1 MKVSLK
7 QTYSKKQNTRVK
19 KRNTRVKKRN
29 TRVKKL
35 KIRGGESE
43 HEKAAAT
50 AKAAASASAAAKA
63 ATAAKAD
70 TAAAAET
77 AAAAAA
83 ETAAKA
89 KAEAKAKAKTAA
101 EAKAKAKSKAEA
113 AAVTAEKAEAVT
125 AVTAETAAE
134 TAEAKVAET
143 AVAEVPPV
151 VTAEVPT
158 AAAAAAAAEAQASE
172 SEAAEA
178 VQNQQFS
185 KCDLTAQ
192 KVSKNLKQSNI
203 KSFETGE
210 ATKAF
215 KFTMNE
221 YDANA
226 KTIEQV
232 EAATRVV
239 SAATYMLPFVPQ
251 IVTAARVVALG
262 FSKLQK
268 HKELSYLSSECL
280 SYVANIS
287 RDVAEMNSFY
297 LLDIVTQKGI
307 SMDEAL
313 YEILQKNLFKFLYFL
328 IDSIDFTNTELGP
341 QQYLFWYN
349 FLKKVD
355 LDEGNYELPVPK
367 NKYRYSCSECIP
379 PELRKK
385 LRELSYKNTGY
396 ENIVNLE
403 EVGGAT
409 TTLERIRTLST
420 KKERSMYGFCSEI
433 ITNQCK
439 NYNDT
444 IMRLIELNLYKL
456 IRSAYKNR
464 NKIFPKPEKPITRE
478 AFFDYIFDNTI
489 PQGFDENSFK
499 KQLTQQFSSTK
510 KEANIGFN
518 FLMELK
524 RIIDELNYRDY
535 PREKKSNMS
544 AVASSASYL
553 ASGLGAMTGS
563 YIGSPITKYN
573 KLLREYIIMTGNFG
587 TMTSRYVLDFNKFD
601 ESEKKIINE
610 DIKKKLQ
617 PVMEA
622 LETIKETAEVIS
634 NNMAKNAANME
645 EDSNTGTGT
654 EIGGQ
659 TAVKGGKRSKQPTK
673 KRRNPR
679 KGSVFKRASKKAI
692 VKPKSRVRE
701 RKNVKNR
708 TKKRVKK
715 RASGFK
721 AKSRVRVRNKG
732 KNKTKKRE

>member
-1 MKVSLK
+1 M
-7 QTYSKKQNTRVK
+7 
-19 KRNTRVKKRN
+19 
-29 TRVKKL
+29 
-35 KIRGGESE
+35 E
-43 HEKAAAT
+43 
-50 AKAAASASAAAKA
+50 
-63 ATAAKAD
+63 
-70 TAAAAET
+70 AEQ
-77 AAAAAA
+77 
-83 ETAAKA
+83 EEYN
-89 KAEAKAKAKTAA
+89 KAEVPP
-101 EAKAKAKSKAEA
+101 E
-113 AAVTAEKAEAVT
+113 VTPEVPP
-125 AVTAETAAE
+125 
-134 TAEAKVAET
+134 
-143 AVAEVPPV
+143 EVPPV
-151 VTAEVPT
+151 VTPVVTPV
-158 AAAAAAAAEAQASE
+158 AEAAKAKKDAAKAKKDAAKAKVA
-172 SEAAEA
+172 EAAEA
-178 VQNQQFS
+178 KAEAAAARAAAAKAAKAAEATAEAARVINSQEFIDCQKKEQN
-185 KCDLTAQ
+185 
-192 KVSKNLKQSNI
+192 VSKNLQESNI
-203 KSFETGE
+203 KSFEVGE
-210 ATKAF
+210 AKKAF

-221 YDANA
+221 YDEKA
-226 KTIEQV
+226 KVTEQM
-232 EAATRVV
+232 EAAGRLV
-239 SAATYMLPFVPQ
+239 SAVLYTAPFVPQ
-251 IVTAARVVALG
+251 IVSVAKVALLG

-297 LLDIVTQKGI
+297 LLNIVKQKGI
-307 SMDEAL
+307 KMDEAL

-355 LDEGNYELPVPK
+355 LDEDNYELPVPK

-385 LRELSYKNTGY
+385 MIELSYKNTGY

-409 TTLERIRTLST
+409 TMFERIRTLST

-444 IMRLIELNLYKL
+444 IMRLIEFNLYKL

-464 NKIFPKPEKPITRE
+464 NIIFPPIIGSDLIKPEKSITRD
-478 AFFDYIFDNTI
+478 AFFDYIFDNKLPSKTSI
-489 PQGFDENSFK
+489 ENFK
-499 KQLTQQFSSTK
+499 EQLTQQFTSTK
-510 KEANIGFN
+510 KEATIGFK

-524 RIIDELNYRDY
+524 RIIDELKYRDY
-535 PREKKSNMS
+535 PREKKTNQSLI
-544 AVASSASYL
+544 ASSKSAIASSTSSL
-553 ASGLGAMTGS
+553 LSRLGSIASS
-563 YIGSPITKYN
+563 YSGSPITKYN
-573 KLLREYIIMTGNFG
+573 KLLREYIMMTGNFG
-587 TMTSRYVLDFNKFD
+587 TMTSRYVLDYNKFND
-601 ESEKKIINE
+601 IEKQIINDE
-610 DIKKKLQ
+610 IKKKLE
-617 PVMEA
+617 PVRKA
-622 LETIKETAEVIS
+622 LDTIQTDAEKTSNGMMKLAEKIKEEDAEAS
-634 NNMAKNAANME
+634 GE
-645 EDSNTGTGT
+645 TGTG
-654 EIGGQ
+654 GQ
-659 TAVKGGKRSKQPTK
+659 TSVKGGKQSTK